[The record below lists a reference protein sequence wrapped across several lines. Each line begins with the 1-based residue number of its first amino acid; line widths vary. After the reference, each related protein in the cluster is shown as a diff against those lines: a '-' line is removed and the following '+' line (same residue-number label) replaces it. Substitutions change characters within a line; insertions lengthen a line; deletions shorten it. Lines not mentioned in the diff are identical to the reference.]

1 MLPEERGA
9 VNANSRGQI
18 CHFIGREG
26 KKEERT
32 GGSVTVAIEVS
43 TAEGGGGG
51 HSARTA
57 TGLQFSSSDRTTCEA
72 KDATQG
78 GVNFSQNFGDT
89 EKIGMERISVSL
101 HRSPIKV
108 LRSGAVANAKIARD
122 LVPANKVS
130 GAIEREDPARLCSK
144 SLRPHAVSTR
154 NRMDRYLM
162 EEVDFQWR
170 HESQRD
176 GEGKVAKFNAVRAIK

>member
-1 MLPEERGA
+1 M
-9 VNANSRGQI
+9 NANSRGQI
-18 CHFIGREG
+18 CHFTGREG
-26 KKEERT
+26 EEEGRT
-32 GGSVTVAIEVS
+32 GGTVTVAIEVS
-43 TAEGGGGG
+43 TAEGGGGGGG

-78 GVNFSQNFGDT
+78 GGRREFFSKFRNS
-89 EKIGMERISVSL
+89 EKIGMKRTVSVSL

-144 SLRPHAVSTR
+144 SLSTTCS
-154 NRMDRYLM
+154 L
-162 EEVDFQWR
+162 
-170 HESQRD
+170 HSESD
-176 GEGKVAKFNAVRAIK
+176 G